1 MRQGKRSKL
10 FVKVFLSVFL
20 LQTALGA
27 GLLVFLYKVMPE
39 GYDFERGNRLEEE
52 MRDFAEKNK
61 YISSEDYGPAL
72 DAFLEKHKDSGLTAY
87 LTDKDSMDNS
97 DYWNTVH
104 KTNSKLSLNSFA
116 QLKEYNAKVYGSDE
130 PQLYLSQIIPV
141 FITDED
147 NKEYGIMFRY
157 VTPKENFASDVI
169 VEYLPWFI
177 LIIVTVALI
186 SAYIFSTVFV
196 RPIKKIS
203 RVAEDLS
210 KLDFSARCDCKRN
223 DEFGL
228 IAGSLDNL
236 SSELQKTLKELNEQN
251 EMLEKEIEKSNLLE
265 SQRSMFF
272 SSAAHELKTPLSI
285 ADGQLS
291 GMIDNVGVYSDRD
304 TYLRKCLANVR
315 RMEKTVKDIL
325 AVSRLQ
331 AGSLPSGDRVEISRM
346 ISELMTVYEDLF
358 EAAGIVTETD
368 VPQDLYASGNY
379 ELLKDAAGALISN
392 ACNYSPRGAEVSV
405 RAFRTGGDITIEVR
419 NTGAHIDEEHL
430 PRLHEAFYR
439 TDMSRNSHTGGSGLG
454 LYLVKLVAESM
465 GGSCHIENVE
475 DGVSSSLTIASEA
488 S

>member
-87 LTDKDSMDNS
+87 LTDKDSMDNT

-116 QLKEYNAKVYGSDE
+116 QLQEYNAKVYGSDE
-130 PQLYLSQIIPV
+130 PLLNSSQIIPV
-141 FITDED
+141 FITDEE

-157 VTPKENFASDVI
+157 ITPKENFASDVI

-236 SSELQKTLKELNEQN
+236 SSELQKTFKELLEQN
-251 EMLEKEIEKSNLLE
+251 AALEKEIERANILE
-265 SQRSMFF
+265 GQRSVFF

-331 AGSLPSGDRVEISRM
+331 AGSEIAAGKVD
-346 ISELMTVYEDLF
+346 ISSLIQDLMLVYEDLF
-358 EAAGIVTETD
+358 EAGGIVAETD
-368 VPQDLYASGNY
+368 LEDGLYVNGNP
-379 ELLKDAAGALISN
+379 ELLKDAVGALLSN
-392 ACNYSPRGAEVSV
+392 ACNYSPKGAEVSV
-405 RAFRTGGDITIEVR
+405 KAKRDGGSVSVEVL
-419 NTGAHIDEEHL
+419 NGGAHIEEEHL
-430 PRLHEAFYR
+430 PKLHEAFYR
-439 TDMSRNSHTGGSGLG
+439 TDKSRNSNTGGSGLG
-454 LYLVKLVAESM
+454 LYLVKLVAGSM
-465 GGSCHIENVE
+465 GGSCRIENVSG
-475 DGVSSSLTIASEA
+475 GVLSSITLPLGES
-488 S
+488 